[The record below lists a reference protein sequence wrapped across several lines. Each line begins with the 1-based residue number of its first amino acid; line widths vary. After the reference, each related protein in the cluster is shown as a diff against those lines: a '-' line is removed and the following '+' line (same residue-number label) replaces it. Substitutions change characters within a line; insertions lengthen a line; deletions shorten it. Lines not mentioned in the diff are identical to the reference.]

1 MTTTISLGYTIFYV
15 NDVAATVQFFTTA
28 FGLEQRFVTPEND
41 YGEVE
46 TGATT
51 LAFVSIELART
62 NLDAAGGFVLP
73 DDARPAPASITLLTS
88 DVAATVEAAIAAGA
102 RSYVDPTVKPWGQT
116 VAYVLGPSNVL
127 IEIATPVKAA

>member
-15 NDVAATVQFFTTA
+15 NDVEATVQFFTTA

-88 DVAATVEAAIAAGA
+88 DVAAAVEAAIAAGA